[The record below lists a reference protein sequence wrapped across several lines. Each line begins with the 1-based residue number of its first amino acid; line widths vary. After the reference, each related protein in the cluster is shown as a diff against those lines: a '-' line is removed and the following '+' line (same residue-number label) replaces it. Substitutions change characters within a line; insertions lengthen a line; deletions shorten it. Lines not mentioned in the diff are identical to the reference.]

1 MEIDIS
7 VILGYIKKLL
17 LLIFEK
23 FDVIR
28 EFEAINIDIVAV
40 LDELTDVGEEAQP

>member
-1 MEIDIS
+1 MEIDFS

-23 FDVIR
+23 FDVIS
-28 EFEAINIDIVAV
+28 EFEAIDIDIVAV
-40 LDELTDVGEEAQP
+40 LDELTAVGEKTQP